1 MKRNTVL
8 VLLCTVFLLTL
19 VLIPDTSVQ
28 AAGVTLY
35 DTASYCNVPAANPGD
50 PSYSE
55 MTERQ
60 RTYGFGCEHER
71 GRMLAET
78 FILNNEATI
87 QSVELF
93 AYQQRS
99 GTTPTITGVY
109 LKIYDGNPAEGA
121 NAIWGDWGTNVFNS
135 AGFTG
140 CYRVQYGYRDHDRP
154 IMKIVA
160 DISPGLRLAAGT
172 YWLAFSLDGSLSNG
186 PWGTPNILD
195 TPDTAGTAI
204 QWANGYWN
212 IARDSR
218 TGVQGSIPLRV
229 LGDTRLPQTAP
240 AAPVVAVLTDTSITL
255 EEITGAEYRL
265 NDGAWQ
271 TDPEFTGLSPNTSY
285 NLYARLAETDTH
297 LASPESPATTATT
310 LKSAQT
316 APAAPVV
323 AVLTDTSI
331 TLEEITG
338 AEYRLNDGAWQTDPE
353 FTGLS
358 PNTTYNLY
366 ARLAETDTHLAS
378 PESPVTTATT
388 LKSAQ
393 TAPTAPVVA
402 TLTDTSITLEEIA
415 GAEYRLNDGAWQTD
429 PEFTGLSP
437 NTTYKL
443 YVRLAETDT
452 HLASPESP
460 VTTATTLKSDQT
472 EPDKTEP
479 TKTEPT
485 ETEATQPEDA
495 IPKTGESS
503 GHDPWLSLLLISVSG
518 LILLTRKK
526 RMSQQRN

>member
-1 MKRNTVL
+1 MKRNIVL
-8 VLLCTVFLLTL
+8 VLLCTVFLLTFA
-19 VLIPDTSVQ
+19 LIPDSSVR
-28 AAGVTLY
+28 AADVTLY
-35 DTASYCNVPAANPGD
+35 DTASYCNVLAANPGD

-55 MTERQ
+55 MAVNQSISGFSCRQ
-60 RTYGFGCEHER
+60 AVGDA
-71 GRMLAET
+71 LAEI
-78 FILNNEATI
+78 FILNHEATV

-93 AYQQRS
+93 AYQTGS
-99 GTTPTITGVY
+99 GTTPTFTGAY

-121 NAIWGDWGTNVFNS
+121 NVIWGDWVTNVFNS
-135 AGFTG
+135 AEFTG
-140 CYRVQYGYRDHDRP
+140 CYRVFHGDRGHNRP

-160 DISPGLRLAAGT
+160 DISPGLELAAGT
-172 YWLAFSLDGSLSNG
+172 YWLAFSLNGSLIGGS
-186 PWGTPNILD
+186 WGIPNILD
-195 TPDTAGTAI
+195 PPDTAGTAI
-204 QWANGYWN
+204 QHWSNMYWG
-212 IARDSR
+212 IVSDA
-218 TGVQGSIPLRV
+218 GVQASIPLRV
-229 LGDTRLPQTAP
+229 LGDARSFQTAP

-297 LASPESPATTATT
+297 QASPESPVTTATT

-388 LKSAQ
+388 LKSDQ
-393 TAPTAPVVA
+393 TAPAAPVVA
-402 TLTDTSITLEEIA
+402 VLTDTSITLEEIT

-437 NTTYKL
+437 
-443 YVRLAETDT
+443 
-452 HLASPESP
+452 
-460 VTTATTLKSDQT
+460 
-472 EPDKTEP
+472 
-479 TKTEPT
+479 
-485 ETEATQPEDA
+485 
-495 IPKTGESS
+495 
-503 GHDPWLSLLLISVSG
+503 
-518 LILLTRKK
+518 
-526 RMSQQRN
+526 